1 MDFTNLASLKYLL
14 LFIALVLV
22 QVLVCN
28 NVLLFGVAVPF
39 IFIYFIIAL
48 PLDTNINILMLL
60 AFLLGF
66 FIDLFSDTLGLN
78 SLSCLLLAVVKK
90 PIFYAYMPR
99 EDKFI
104 SAVPSIAVMGW
115 VSYLKYILTISAIYC
130 FFLFGVELLSFASF
144 GRIVLMGLSSTI
156 LTLLLIV
163 ALDALFNKD
172 YKSAW

>member
-1 MDFTNLASLKYLL
+1 MDFSGLIPLKYLL
-14 LFIALVLV
+14 LFIVLVLV

-60 AFLLGF
+60 SFLLGF

-78 SLSCLLLAVVKK
+78 SMTCLILSVVKK
-90 PIFYAYMPR
+90 PVFYAYMPK

-104 SAVPSIAVMGW
+104 TAVPSISVMGW
-115 VSYLKYILTISAIYC
+115 VGYFKFILTLSAIYC
-130 FFLFGVELLSFASF
+130 FFLFGIELLSFASF
-144 GRIVLMGLSSTI
+144 GRIILMAVSSTI
-156 LTLLLIV
+156 LTLLLLI

>member
-1 MDFTNLASLKYLL
+1 MDLSGILSLKYLL
-14 LFIALVLV
+14 LFIVLVLI

-39 IFIYFIIAL
+39 IFIYFILAF
-48 PLDTNINILMLL
+48 PLDTNINILMII

-78 SLSCLLLAVVKK
+78 SMACLILAIARK
-90 PIFYAYMPR
+90 PVFYAYMPR

-104 SAVPSIAVMGW
+104 SAVPSISLMGW
-115 VSYLKYILTISAIYC
+115 VSFLKYILTISAIYC
-130 FFLFGVELLSFASF
+130 FLIFFIEMLSFASF
-144 GRIVLMGLSSTI
+144 GRMFIMALSSTI
-156 LTLLLIV
+156 LTMLLIV
-163 ALDALFNKD
+163 AIDALFNKD